1 MLVCTFHTEDHC
13 RPHGINSWCSC
24 RKNLPLLHIANTRGT
39 EPHCPCDVLGT
50 GSHVLGTEGGCCS
63 SWVVRCTWNTEA
75 RFPFAQSLH
84 KNEICSHCA
93 RSTGPVKWFLQ
104 YANEQ
109 LVHPQ
114 HTVPS
119 AVPKVL
125 RLPQRVPED
134 IDNVALAIQHFASC
148 WIVSVKRLHFRL
160 EFFWYQLWFQ

>member
-1 MLVCTFHTEDHC
+1 MAAVAAE
-13 RPHGINSWCSC
+13 
-24 RKNLPLLHIANTRGT
+24 LLGA
-39 EPHCPCDVLGT
+39 LGT
-50 GSHVLGTEGGCCS
+50 QKLGSHLRSPCITMKFVPT
-63 SWVVRCTWNTEA
+63 
-75 RFPFAQSLH
+75 
-84 KNEICSHCA
+84 A

-148 WIVSVKRLHFRL
+148 
-160 EFFWYQLWFQ
+160 